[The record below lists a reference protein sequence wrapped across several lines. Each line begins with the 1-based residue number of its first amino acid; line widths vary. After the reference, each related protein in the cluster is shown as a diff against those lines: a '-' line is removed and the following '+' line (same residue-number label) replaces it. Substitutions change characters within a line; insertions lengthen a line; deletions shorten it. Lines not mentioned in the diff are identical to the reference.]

1 MVWIHFETKEN
12 LCDFSVH
19 LRRVFGGK
27 LLFIGPI
34 SETIDSVSDLGFYCF
49 CAGNH
54 RIPENFRKNIYNQ
67 FFY

>member
-1 MVWIHFETKEN
+1 M
-12 LCDFSVH
+12 
-19 LRRVFGGK
+19 
-27 LLFIGPI
+27 FIGPI

-54 RIPENFRKNIYNQ
+54 LIPENFRKNIYNQ